1 MSFFSAIIA
10 YSGAYLFLVFIA
22 VCLATG
28 LYYLAEMVEEHTRL
42 TKRVLQ
48 WSIKISVGVNVLLL
62 IVDGMPF
69 SCVAVSLAALGCY
82 QTLLKRF
89 PFIEAT
95 SPEFIGSA
103 LFLVANHVMWLRH
116 FRGDAYEYEHHTL
129 EYHLGFF
136 LMIVWIVP
144 FGFFISLA
152 ANESV
157 LPSGG
162 LAGSG
167 GSGILNATG
176 GDRDGIRSRR
186 DERRR
191 DERPGRGV
199 RRSQTRS
206 QAAQEHGVA
215 VDEFRQGAV
224 GEGGEEELP
233 ERDAAVGLRRAA
245 LRVGRR
251 LRGPD
256 I

>member
-152 ANESV
+152 ANESI

-176 GDRDGIRSRR
+176 GTGMGSGVGGMNGGGMSGPGGGFDDPRR
-186 DERRR
+186 GRKRHRNMVLQLMNFGKAQWEKVAKKSFPNGMPQSDYVERHY
-191 DERPGRGV
+191 
-199 RRSQTRS
+199 
-206 QAAQEHGVA
+206 A
-215 VDEFRQGAV
+215 
-224 GEGGEEELP
+224 
-233 ERDAAVGLRRAA
+233 
-245 LRVGRR
+245 
-251 LRGPD
+251 
-256 I
+256 